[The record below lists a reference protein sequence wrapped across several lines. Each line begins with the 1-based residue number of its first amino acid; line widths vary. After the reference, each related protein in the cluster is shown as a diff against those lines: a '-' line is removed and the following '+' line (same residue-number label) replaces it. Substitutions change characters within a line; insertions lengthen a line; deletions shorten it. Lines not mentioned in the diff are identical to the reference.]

1 MKLGPVTK
9 LDRRNTATLKTG
21 DDVMSKNCDVIVFFP
36 IHDPIV
42 AIQKPD
48 CGRMIYYI
56 YINKSLLFYKN

>member
-1 MKLGPVTK
+1 MKFGPVTK

-48 CGRMIYYI
+48 CGRMIY
-56 YINKSLLFYKN
+56 